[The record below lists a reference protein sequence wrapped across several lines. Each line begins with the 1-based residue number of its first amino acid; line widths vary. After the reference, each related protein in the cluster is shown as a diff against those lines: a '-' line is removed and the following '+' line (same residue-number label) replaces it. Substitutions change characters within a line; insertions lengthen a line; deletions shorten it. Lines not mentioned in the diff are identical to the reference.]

1 MLHSLHFL
9 CKKRSGR
16 LEKNYIC
23 RSKHG
28 FSTMPEAVS
37 GTMLRAVKSGSRP
50 ASEKHRKKN
59 ENSGRLLKKIPAL
72 VKKKPASFETKAALI
87 KTIPALVKRK
97 AASFETKA
105 ASFETIPALVKKIP
119 ASFKT
124 KTALVK
130 RKTALS
136 VGCLYEA
143 ASVGLKPVKI

>member
-72 VKKKPASFETKAALI
+72 IKK
-87 KTIPALVKRK
+87 IPALVKRK
-97 AASFETKA
+97 P
-105 ASFETIPALVKKIP
+105 ILVKR
-119 ASFKT
+119 